1 MASSLEYP
9 VTDNTPMGDLSEDD
23 GSTPH
28 APADPSGL
36 VVGVDIG
43 GTKVAL
49 MATDVSSG
57 DDLAQDRF
65 ATPTSSGPGEFITIL
80 SAVIRDLVTS
90 TGRPLDALRAV
101 GIAVPGQ
108 VEFDHGRVISA
119 GNLHGWRDVP
129 LRDLV
134 CRELDVPAFVEQDAN
149 VAALGERWRGGA
161 KQMNNFVFLALGT
174 GAGAGIVVNGRL
186 HRGFHNAAG
195 EVGNLIMTRNFLGKD
210 RGGHGNLETLI
221 SGRGIRRTAHRLTG
235 EELGSGD
242 ALGQGETDHR
252 LAPLAAK
259 VADHIAMSVIA
270 IATVLDPEAIIF
282 GGGTAAAG
290 DWFIEQV
297 RDRVRHELDPAPA
310 MLPSV
315 LGEHAQL
322 HGAVFGALWELD
334 PELALREELR

>member
-1 MASSLEYP
+1 M
-9 VTDNTPMGDLSEDD
+9 TDNTPMGDLSDTD
-23 GSTPH
+23 GSIPRQ
-28 APADPSGL
+28 PADDSGL

-49 MATDVSSG
+49 LATDVASG

-65 ATPTSSGPGEFITIL
+65 PTPAESGPDAFITGL
-80 SAVIRDLVTS
+80 VAAIRELVAS
-90 TGRPLDALRAV
+90 TGRHEDALRAV
-101 GIAVPGQ
+101 GVAVPGQ

-119 GNLHGWRDVP
+119 GNLEGWRDVP
-129 LRDLV
+129 LRDLL
-134 CRELDVPAFVEQDAN
+134 CRELGVPAFIEQDAN

-186 HRGFHNAAG
+186 HRGFHNAGG
-195 EVGNLIMTRNFLGKD
+195 EVGNLVLGRAALGKE
-210 RGGHGNLETLI
+210 RRGHGHLETLI
-221 SGRGIRRTAHRLTG
+221 GGRGIRRTARRLTG
-235 EELGSGD
+235 EHLGTGD
-242 ALGQGETDHR
+242 ALGLGETDDR
-252 LAPLAAK
+252 LAPLAARA
-259 VADHIAMSVIA
+259 ADHIAMSVIA
-270 IATVLDPEAIIF
+270 IAAVLDPEAVIF

-290 DWFIEQV
+290 DWFIDQV
-297 RDRVRHELDPAPA
+297 RQRVRRELDPAPA

-315 LGEHAQL
+315 LGEDAQL